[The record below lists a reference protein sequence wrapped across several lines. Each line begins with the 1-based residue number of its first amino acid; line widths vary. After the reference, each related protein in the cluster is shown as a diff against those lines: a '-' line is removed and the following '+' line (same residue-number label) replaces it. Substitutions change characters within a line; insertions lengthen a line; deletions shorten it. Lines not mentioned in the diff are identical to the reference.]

1 MTSGFT
7 CERDQFIQVD
17 WFCFF
22 QRVLL
27 PVWEIHHQP
36 YLLNP
41 LMHAVMVI
49 SYRHAVHSIGRN
61 IHNMLYHIHQT
72 AGYCQ
77 GLLVGRLS
85 EQRDP
90 IRAVAFTSPA
100 FSPVV
105 FSCLIK
111 CVIRVK
117 QSVLR
122 VVFERGSLS
131 WRSSA
136 PIAATSAMDQMFK
149 NHRISVECMYTDVT
163 LSFMPQTT
171 VMPALLIIMCALSH
185 DVEVW
190 KRGFAVT
197 VTLPISRVRT
207 GSEKKFRVFAFFFF
221 IYVFLFIYSPD
232 G

>member
-1 MTSGFT
+1 MGNTSSALSFKPSDACSYGHQLQT
-7 CERDQFIQVD
+7 CCPFNREKYPQYVVSYSPNSR
-17 WFCFF
+17 
-22 QRVLL
+22 LL
-27 PVWEIHHQP
+27 
-36 YLLNP
+36 
-41 LMHAVMVI
+41 
-49 SYRHAVHSIGRN
+49 SR
-61 IHNMLYHIHQT
+61 
-72 AGYCQ
+72 
-77 GLLVGRLS
+77 LLVGRLS

-90 IRAVAFTSPA
+90 IRAVAVTSPA

-149 NHRISVECMYTDVT
+149 NHPISVECMYTDVT

-221 IYVFLFIYSPD
+221 YLCFPFYLLSRRVKHN
-232 G
+232 